1 MRIERITLRNYRQFR
16 QAQVTFR
23 KRPDTDLHFIVGTNG
38 TGKTNLLNAINWC
51 LYGDEPHL
59 SNSSQGLPLVNVNT
73 IHKTETGKDQEVA
86 VEVRAETEQGS
97 PVTFTRRAVFR
108 KHDDGQMVRQ
118 GTTFE
123 VRFVDEKGNT
133 KIATDEAAHVCVER
147 FVPKRIREF
156 FFFDGERLDNYF
168 REATGQNIR
177 HAVFQISQIDLL
189 ETRVERKLKE
199 ILDDLRKEAGKAN
212 PQIEQARARLEQAQA
227 KLDEIEER
235 IGECETQIAKAKAK
249 VAEYHEKLKGIP
261 DIEALEKER
270 EKLQADIKETKD
282 FLKVK
287 EDEKENL
294 LLECGNVLMLWP
306 AIKKATQTIEEK
318 RRKREIPPP
327 VGKDFLEE
335 ALRSQTCTVCGRQ
348 LDDTSRDRVRELL
361 RDMESSSDIAI
372 RLVQMESPLRHFRQ
386 RVEQFEDQVK
396 RVTREIEKYQQELA
410 ELTQKMNEVDGQ
422 IAGYDEERIRE
433 WYRERT
439 RFEELRD
446 QNQERLGALHTM
458 KQEAERARAEA
469 ERQYKEE
476 VEREQKAKGLKKKEE
491 FCTRAL
497 EIVRSTREAIMEETR
512 KRIEG
517 ETKRRF
523 IGLLWKKLTFEDI
536 RIEADYSISLIHS
549 MGYECLGSVSAG
561 ERELLALSFTLALH
575 RASGF
580 DSPILIDTPVA
591 RISDVHRENFG
602 KVISEVSTSK
612 QIVLLLTPDE
622 YSEEISKFLDGRA
635 SGRYQ
640 LKLSSDELEAKVEV
654 L

>member
-23 KRPDTDLHFIVGTNG
+23 KRHDTDLHFIIGTNG

-59 SNSSQGLPLVNVNT
+59 SKSSQRLPLVNLKT
-73 IHKTETGKDQEVA
+73 IARTETGKDQEVA

-108 KHDDGQMVRQ
+108 KHDDGQMMHE

-133 KIATDEAAHVCVER
+133 KIVTDEDAHVWVER
-147 FVPKRIREF
+147 FVPERIREF

-199 ILDDLRKEAGKAN
+199 ILEDLRREAGKTS
-212 PQIEQARARLEQAQA
+212 PQIEEARTKLEQAQA
-227 KLDEIEER
+227 HLDEIEER
-235 IGECETQIAKAKAK
+235 IVECEKQIAIAKAK
-249 VAEYHEKLKGIP
+249 VAEYYEKLKGVP
-261 DIEALEKER
+261 DIDALERER
-270 EKLQADIKETKD
+270 GKLLADIEETKA
-282 FLKVK
+282 LLRAK
-287 EDEKENL
+287 EEEKKNL
-294 LLECGNVLMLWP
+294 LFECGIVLMLWR
-306 AIKKATQTIEEK
+306 AIKKAAQVIEEK
-318 RRKREIPPP
+318 RREKEIPPP
-327 VGKDFLEE
+327 IDRAFLEE
-335 ALRSQTCTVCGRQ
+335 VLRSETCNVCGRQ
-348 LDDTSRDRVRELL
+348 LDDKSRDRVRELL
-361 RDMESSSDIAI
+361 QKVKLSSDTAI
-372 RLVQMESPLRHFRQ
+372 RLGQMESPLRQFRQ
-386 RVEQFEDQVK
+386 RVERFDEQI
-396 RVTREIEKYQQELA
+396 RRITHEIERYQKELV
-410 ELTQKMNEVDGQ
+410 EFTQKTSELESR
-422 IAGYDEERIRE
+422 IAGYDKERVRE
-433 WYRERT
+433 WYRERMQ
-439 RFEELRD
+439 FEETRD
-446 QNQERLGALHTM
+446 QNQERLGGLRNM
-458 KQEAERARAEA
+458 RQEAERARDES
-469 ERQYKEE
+469 ERQYKKE
-476 VEREQKAKGLKKKEE
+476 VEKEEKAKGLKKKEE

-497 EIVRSTREAIMEETR
+497 DIVRRTREAIMRETR
-512 KRIEG
+512 ERIEG

-523 IGLLWKKLTFEDI
+523 IGLLWKKATFEDV

-602 KVISEVSTSK
+602 KILSEVSTTK
-612 QIVLLLTPDE
+612 QIVLLFTPDE
-622 YSEEISKFLDGRA
+622 YSEEIRRFLDGRA

-640 LKLSSDELEAKVEV
+640 LKLSSDEREAKVEG